1 MGRGNE
7 SVIAKFGSHDQD
19 GRMVKTTQ
27 KFSSPEP
34 AGRFTRNLVCSIWDS
49 SSSFFVEMIP

>member
-19 GRMVKTTQ
+19 GRQTTNGVD
-27 KFSSPEP
+27 E
-34 AGRFTRNLVCSIWDS
+34 GID
-49 SSSFFVEMIP
+49 